1 MAIVGLPGWSE
12 SGGSWVPLRN
22 GMKKLIWKEV
32 RVNGGSN
39 IKEKVTYSTIPFYTS
54 DSPLKQSGLLGL
66 VTIISIGKN

>member
-39 IKEKVTYSTIPFYTS
+39 IKEKVT
-54 DSPLKQSGLLGL
+54 L
-66 VTIISIGKN
+66 VQYHFILRIHL